1 MSRLRLLPYLLFLW
15 QHRYTATGKSLFA
28 VSVLA
33 AMNVASLMSMKPI
46 HSFFFL
52 LLAMVMVDWLV
63 GMVFRPRISASR
75 RMPDRVAAG
84 AQVEVAVEVTN
95 RGPLGAYDLT
105 IIEWRPPQ
113 EIQHAGEPEYVTR
126 LAVGETTTLRRRL
139 VATRRG
145 VYDLTGPAV
154 ATAFPFGIYHK
165 VKKLRSPHRL
175 LVYPRFQ
182 PLSRLAIPA
191 GRKHQPGGLQLVSA
205 VGDSEEFLGNREYRP
220 GDRLRDVDHRAW
232 ARRGYPVVRE
242 HQQEYLTRI
251 ALVIDTYVDR
261 RGKAGH
267 RDFEAAVSLAAAV
280 ADALSRQEY
289 VVDVFAAGPDLYHFQ
304 AGRSL
309 AYLDNILD
317 VLACL
322 EPCRRRP
329 FAAIGPSLVE
339 LLESISTAVLV
350 YLDWDDDRHQL
361 ARRIRDRNVAVLASV
376 VRSAPTTG
384 SPAGFVSE
392 AGPVRVFTA
401 AEVERG
407 VDEL

>member
-1 MSRLRLLPYLLFLW
+1 
-15 QHRYTATGKSLFA
+15 
-28 VSVLA
+28 
-33 AMNVASLMSMKPI
+33 MNVASLMSMKPI

-52 LLAMVMVDWLV
+52 LLAIVLVDWIV
-63 GMVFRPRISASR
+63 GMVFRPRIVGER
-75 RMPDRVAAG
+75 RLPDRVACG
-84 AQVEVAVEVTN
+84 STVEMSVRITN
-95 RGPLGAYDLT
+95 RGPLTAYDLSVL
-105 IIEWRPPQ
+105 EWRPPG
-113 EIQHAGEPEYVTR
+113 EIQQAGDPDYVTR
-126 LAVGETTTLRRRL
+126 LAPGETTTLRRRL
-139 VATRRG
+139 LATRRG
-145 VYDLTGPAV
+145 VYDLSGPGV

-165 VKKLRSPHRL
+165 IRRLEAPRRL

-182 PLSRLAIPA
+182 PLSSLRIPA

-232 ARRGYPVVRE
+232 ARRGYPIVRE

-251 ALVIDTYVDR
+251 ALVLDTYVDR
-261 RGKAGH
+261 RGRKA
-267 RDFEAAVSLAAAV
+267 RADFEAAISLGAGI

-329 FAAIGPSLVE
+329 FARVGPSLVE
-339 LLESISTAVLV
+339 MLDTVSTAVLV
-350 YLDWDDDRHQL
+350 FLDWDEERRQL
-361 ARRIRDRNVAVLASV
+361 ATRIRDRRVAVLASV
-376 VRSAPTTG
+376 VRSAPLSA
-384 SPAGFVSE
+384 SPAGFDSE
-392 AGPVRVFTA
+392 GGPVRVFSA

-407 VDEL
+407 VGEL